1 MKTKQKPIVAIWSP
15 DRKFKIV
22 RAVRKDQIRIRL
34 DSQSLLLRLL
44 IEMLIKEGVINEQQL
59 HGKLVSR
66 GLDYHTKELRD
77 LLRLLN
83 TL

>member
-1 MKTKQKPIVAIWSP
+1 VK
-15 DRKFKIV
+15 
-22 RAVRKDQIRIRL
+22 KDQIRIRL

-59 HGKLVSR
+59 HGILVSR
-66 GLDYHTKELRD
+66 GLDWHNKELRD

-83 TL
+83 TQ

>member
-1 MKTKQKPIVAIWSP
+1 M
-15 DRKFKIV
+15 
-22 RAVRKDQIRIRL
+22 RKDQIRIRL

-66 GLDYHTKELRD
+66 GIDWRVKELRD
-77 LLRLLN
+77 LLRQLKPVGGN
-83 TL
+83 DEKSTGIHYV